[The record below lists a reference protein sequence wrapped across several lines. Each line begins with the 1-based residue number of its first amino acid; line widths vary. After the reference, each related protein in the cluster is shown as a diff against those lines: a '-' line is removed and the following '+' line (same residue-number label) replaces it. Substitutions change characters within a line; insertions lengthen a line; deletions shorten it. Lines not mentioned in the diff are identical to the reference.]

1 MQDKLEEEDI
11 IRAKKKL
18 HKKMMD
24 VIETWLNKQTISVR
38 TQNIRDVRIKTDKS
52 LQYHTKNYFVD
63 TGLEKHLRW
72 FSRSKA
78 IDVQGTIIEEMER
91 LRKKTLIRKQK
102 EALMKL
108 QNRDE
113 IIENDE
119 NLQN

>member
-18 HKKMMD
+18 HSKMMD
-24 VIETWLNKQTISVR
+24 FIENWLNKKTISIR

-63 TGLEKHLRW
+63 TGLEKHLKW

-78 IDVQGTIIEEMER
+78 LDVQGTIIEEMER

-113 IIENDE
+113 IMENDE
-119 NLQN
+119 NL